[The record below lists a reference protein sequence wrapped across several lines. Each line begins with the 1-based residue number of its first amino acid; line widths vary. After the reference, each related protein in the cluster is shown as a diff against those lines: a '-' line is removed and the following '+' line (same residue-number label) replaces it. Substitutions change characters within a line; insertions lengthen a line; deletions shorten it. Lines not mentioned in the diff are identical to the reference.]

1 MTMNPVVTTQ
11 AAALRKLQSHANLR
25 RLDVMTLV
33 FAVMGVNLRNVVV
46 KINKKLKFKYNE

>member
-11 AAALRKLQSHANLR
+11 VAALRKLQSHAKLR